1 MVLVPGS
8 GFGGSGYKFDK
19 AEEEAIKK
27 DRKQQRKQYSA
38 AVGME
43 DEVSSSE
50 SGEESEA
57 DEEGATPAG
66 IVPPKE
72 VDKEKF
78 EKILEDDRSTKSQK
92 EAAQQALAFIKA
104 LELKKQLQ
112 HVKPPGDPDHFS
124 IEMEIN
130 DFSQQAR
137 WKVTNKV
144 SVSFIFVFIVDGC
157 YNPNRKLSIR
167 SLNGTTWQSPLVV
180 LSCLQEE
187 IHCQVSVSFIL
198 SSRVPQKSGS
208 SGQRE
213 NLRRC
218 SKRPNPV
225 LGPELPPHTE
235 SITCCNIFH
244 PAGNLKNKKINS
256 NT

>member
-137 WKVTNKV
+137 WKVTNKETINQITEWYNV
-144 SVSFIFVFIVDGC
+144 AVTTRGTFVPPGR
-157 YNPNRKLSIR
+157 NPLPGERKLHLIIEGSTEIGVKR
-167 SLNGTTWQSPLVV
+167 AKRELKKMLKEAESGARPGTTTTYGKYHV
-180 LSCLQEE
+180 L
-187 IHCQVSVSFIL
+187 
-198 SSRVPQKSGS
+198 
-208 SGQRE
+208 
-213 NLRRC
+213 
-218 SKRPNPV
+218 
-225 LGPELPPHTE
+225 
-235 SITCCNIFH
+235 
-244 PAGNLKNKKINS
+244 
-256 NT
+256 